1 MARRPHEDWILRQKQ
16 KLLGSIV
23 AIAAVIVL
31 EWFMDI
37 DQHTDNT
44 NLSWVVDILMAFAV
58 AMLVLVIADRV
69 SSPDANK
76 GH

>member
-1 MARRPHEDWILRQKQ
+1 MARRLHEDWILRQKQ

-44 NLSWVVDILMAFAV
+44 NLVDILMAFQ
-58 AMLVLVIADRV
+58 LPSLCWQ
-69 SSPDANK
+69 SPTR
-76 GH
+76 

>member
-1 MARRPHEDWILRQKQ
+1 MARRLHEDWILRQKQ

-37 DQHTDNT
+37 DQH
-44 NLSWVVDILMAFAV
+44 ILMAFQ
-58 AMLVLVIADRV
+58 LPSLCWQ
-69 SSPDANK
+69 SPTR
-76 GH
+76 